1 MHQLYYVATFAGMID
16 SFSITG
22 NETFITTFRSLR
34 KKQLGC
40 HAWKRDWSIC
50 YYNNAIHQRKDGIN
64 RAAFSMPC
72 RTLPMPVVI
81 VGPMP
86 SIFKLR
92 YNYGKVD
99 LISHIFLKINK

>member
-40 HAWKRDWSIC
+40 HAWKR
-50 YYNNAIHQRKDGIN
+50 KDGIN

-99 LISHIFLKINK
+99 LFSHIFLKINK